1 MASLRDT
8 VREYRDDLQSGIA
21 WLAFWREGR
30 SWHGEAIHL
39 DMSDYLYPEDK
50 MRLSEI
56 QAADPKAVVVNGYY
70 SGYLGEE
77 MSMDELAAGVRH
89 HYENGLSNIAPFME
103 THDDVLPPEVLEEAR
118 AKAHEAGLPFYER
131 PYNGEDIDP
140 YVYDG
145 NMSIEDYELMHRLM
159 EQDNERSERVN
170 EVFSIQLHNRQLY
183 EQGKDGV
190 WLDMPTTTEQLQAAL
205 RQIGIS
211 ADNPQDFFINGFSY
225 PEGQRLALPYDMMLA
240 ADVDELNFLAAR
252 LGQLDAAEIA
262 ELNAALQN
270 PKGGFEN
277 IGQIIDFTENVDYY
291 VHLPDV
297 HTAAALGDY
306 YLYRSGMVDM
316 PQEWKAGIDT
326 AQFGRHIAQQE
337 QGAFTEYGY
346 IVKSGDEWQR
356 IHEGQPVPEEYRV
369 MAFPQPEV
377 MRDEIKTRQA
387 SVLTT
392 EAPQPQP
399 VIPIDLNGKNNAERM
414 KEITDRLE
422 AGIQALF
429 ESEQYK
435 AYLTA
440 MSKFHNYS
448 FNNTL
453 LIAMQKPDA
462 SLVAG
467 FGKWRDDFERHVKK
481 GEKGIKILAPSPYK
495 VKRQMEKIDPATQKP
510 VIGADG
516 KPVTEER
523 EIEIP
528 AFRVVTVF
536 DVSQTEGKEIPDIAV
551 SELTGSVEQY
561 QDFFAALE
569 KVSPVP
575 IAFENIE
582 GGAHGYYHL
591 EEKRIAIDEG
601 MSELQTLK
609 TATHEI
615 AHAKLHAIDKDAPA
629 TEQADRPDRRTR
641 EVQAE
646 SVAYAVCQ
654 HYGLDTSD
662 YSFGYVAGWSSGRE
676 LSELKASLE
685 TIRKAANELITDIDG
700 HLAQLRQ
707 EREAKQEAEQPQ
719 EQEAAYRLENGNIL
733 YVQTSETG
741 YDYTLYGPDNK
752 ELDGG
757 QLDNPDLSML
767 VARDEILSVL
777 EQEAAV
783 TEALTGDK
791 QEAFQEAAEQANAI
805 PTPAQET
812 ETPALDPAAEPVVTV
827 LWSES
832 PHLQEGQTMPLHE
845 ADALFARLDAE
856 FQEPG
861 YDKTKFRI
869 DFTFRG
875 QPDNYEGRQD
885 FGDGDGSLIQHIQS
899 YHEYYAQD
907 ESWKNHV
914 IAETGLEGWE
924 QDKAERDMLLGEFV
938 PYMKLHCNLSHMEQ
952 EARRPLLSGEELT
965 PEQSAYFHAV
975 LDYVQECRPLLNQGQ
990 YQLPEPPELSDFDQ
1004 TLQDYKEQVQ
1014 AEIAQE
1020 AAAAGMTVEEYAAAS
1035 YEAPEQDSF
1044 SIYQIKSGDETRD
1057 YRFEP
1062 YDRLQAMGRSVDRAN
1077 YDLVYTAPL
1086 DGKTTL
1092 EDIYRTFNIDHPAD
1106 FKGHSLSVSDVV
1118 VLHQGGK
1125 DTAHYCDSFGFQQVP
1140 EFLRENPL
1148 RTAELSTE
1156 QNENMIDG
1164 VINNTPSM
1172 GELEAKVKAGEQIS
1186 LTDFADAAKAEAK
1199 KPKAKQSRKTQQ
1211 KKPSIRAQLQ
1221 ASKAEQ
1227 GQKQPAR
1234 EKSKGLEVE

>member
-8 VREYRDDLQSGIA
+8 VREYQDDLRSGIA

-30 SWHGEAIHL
+30 SWHGEAFHL

-50 MRLSEI
+50 MRLAEI
-56 QAADPKAVVVNGYY
+56 QATDPKAVVVNGYF

-77 MSMDELAAGVRH
+77 MSVDELAAGVRH

-103 THDDVLPPEVLEEAR
+103 AHDDVLPPEVLEEAR

-225 PEGQRLALPYDMMLA
+225 PEGQRLALPYDMVLA
-240 ADVDELNFLAAR
+240 ADVDELNFLAAQ

-270 PKGGFEN
+270 PKGGFAS

-291 VHLPDV
+291 VHLPDL

-306 YLYRSGMVDM
+306 YLNRSGMVDM

-346 IVKSGDEWQR
+346 IVKSGDKWQR
-356 IHEGQPVPEEYRV
+356 VHEGQPVPEEYRV

-387 SVLTT
+387 AVLTA
-392 EAPQPQP
+392 EALQFQP

-495 VKRQMEKIDPATQKP
+495 VKKQMEKIDPSTQKP

-536 DVSQTEGKEIPDIAV
+536 DVIQTEGKEIPDIAV

-561 QDFFAALE
+561 QDFSAALE
-569 KVSPVP
+569 KASPVP

-609 TATHEI
+609 TAIHEI

-629 TEQADRPDRRTR
+629 TEQAVRPDHRTR

-685 TIRKAANELITDIDG
+685 TIRKAANELITDIDD
-700 HLAQLRQ
+700 HLTQLQQ
-707 EREAKQEAEQPQ
+707 EREIKQESEQPQ
-719 EQEAAYRLENGNIL
+719 EQEAAYRLENGNTL

-757 QLDNPDLSML
+757 QLDDPDLSML

-777 EQEAAV
+777 EQEVAV
-783 TEALTGDK
+783 TEALTGDNL
-791 QEAFQEAAEQANAI
+791 EAFQEAAEQANAI

-812 ETPALDPAAEPVVTV
+812 ETPALDPTAEPVVTV

-832 PHLQEGQTMPLHE
+832 PHLKEGQTMPLHE
-845 ADALFARLDAE
+845 ADALFSKLDAE
-856 FQEPG
+856 YPAGMG

-899 YHEYYAQD
+899 YHEYYAQN
-907 ESWKNHV
+907 ENWKSHV

-965 PEQSAYFHAV
+965 PEQTAYFHAV

-990 YQLPEPPELSDFDQ
+990 YRLPEPPKLSDFDQ

-1014 AEIAQE
+1014 AEIAHE
-1020 AAAAGMTVEEYAAAS
+1020 AAAAGMTVEEYAAAG

-1062 YDRLQAMGRSVDRAN
+1062 FDRLRATGRSVDRAN

-1086 DGKTTL
+1086 DSKTTL

-1125 DTAHYCDSFGFQQVP
+1125 DTAQYCDSFGFQQVP

-1164 VINNTPSM
+1164 IINNTPSM
-1172 GELEAKVKAGEQIS
+1172 GELEAKVKAGEEIS
-1186 LTDFADAAKAEAK
+1186 LTDLADAAKAEAK
-1199 KPKAKQSRKTQQ
+1199 KPKAKQSRKAQQ
-1211 KKPSIRAQLQ
+1211 KKPSIRAQL
-1221 ASKAEQ
+1221 KAAKEEQ
-1227 GQKQPAR
+1227 QKKPPQR
-1234 EKSKGLEVE
+1234 EKAQELEV

>member
-8 VREYRDDLQSGIA
+8 VREYQDDLRSGIA

-30 SWHGEAIHL
+30 SWHGEAFHL

-50 MRLSEI
+50 MRLAEI
-56 QAADPKAVVVNGYY
+56 QATDPKAVVVNGYY
-70 SGYLGEE
+70 SSYLGEE
-77 MSMDELAAGVRH
+77 MSVDELAAGVRH
-89 HYENGLSNIAPFME
+89 HYKNGLSNIAPFME
-103 THDDVLPPEVLEEAR
+103 AHDDVLPPEVLEEAR

-145 NMSIEDYELMHRLM
+145 NMSVEDYELMHRLM
-159 EQDNERSERVN
+159 EQDKERSERVN

-211 ADNPQDFFINGFSY
+211 ADNPQEFFINGYSY
-225 PEGQRLALPYDMMLA
+225 PEGQRLALPYDMVLA

-270 PKGGFEN
+270 PKGGFAS

-306 YLYRSGMVDM
+306 YLNRSGMVDM

-326 AQFGRHIAQQE
+326 AQFGRHISQQE

-356 IHEGQPVPEEYRV
+356 VYEGQLVPEEYRV
-369 MAFPQPEV
+369 MAFPHPEV
-377 MRDEIKTRQA
+377 MRDELKTRQA
-387 SVLTT
+387 AVLTA

-481 GEKGIKILAPSPYK
+481 GEKGIKILAPSPYR
-495 VKRQMEKIDPATQKP
+495 VKKQMEKIDPATQKP

-516 KPVTEER
+516 KPVTEEQ

-569 KVSPVP
+569 KASPVP

-591 EEKRIAIDEG
+591 EDKRIAIDEG

-609 TATHEI
+609 TAIHEI

-700 HLAQLRQ
+700 HLAQLQQ

-719 EQEAAYRLENGNIL
+719 EQ
-733 YVQTSETG
+733 QT
-741 YDYTLYGPDNK
+741 PD
-752 ELDGG
+752 
-757 QLDNPDLSML
+757 QPD
-767 VARDEILSVL
+767 
-777 EQEAAV
+777 
-783 TEALTGDK
+783 AL
-791 QEAFQEAAEQANAI
+791 AF
-805 PTPAQET
+805 
-812 ETPALDPAAEPVVTV
+812 DPAAEPVVTV

-832 PHLQEGQTMPLHE
+832 PHLKEGQTMSLHE
-845 ADALFARLDAE
+845 ADALFAKLDAE
-856 FQEPG
+856 YPAGMG

-965 PEQSAYFHAV
+965 PEQEAYFHAV

-990 YQLPEPPELSDFDQ
+990 FQLPEPPKLSDFDQ
-1004 TLQDYKEQVQ
+1004 ALQDYKEQVQ

-1020 AAAAGMTVEEYAAAS
+1020 AAAAGMTVEEYAAAG
-1035 YEAPEQDSF
+1035 YKVPEQDSF

-1062 YDRLQAMGRSVDRAN
+1062 YDRLQATGRSVDRAN

-1172 GELEAKVKAGEQIS
+1172 GELEAKVNAGEQIS
-1186 LTDFADAAKAEAK
+1186 LTDLADAAKAEAK
-1199 KPKAKQSRKTQQ
+1199 KPKAKQSRKAQQ
-1211 KKPSIRAQLQ
+1211 KKPSIRAQLKAAQEEQ
-1221 ASKAEQ
+1221 AK
-1227 GQKQPAR
+1227 KKPAR
-1234 EKSKGLEVE
+1234 EKSQELEV